1 MGMMVGVIREE
12 TPKHKVLGTLAGL
25 QCREYAAQFVAK
37 VSSAGYPEA
46 GTQEEF
52 SNAAFRTLAK
62 YIGVFTTPQNK
73 ANASGGE
80 AIAMTAPVVMT
91 SSEKIA
97 MTAPVVMTS
106 SEKIDMTAPVVMG
119 SGSERTM
126 SFILPSKYMDAGQ
139 APPQPLDS
147 RVTIEKV
154 PARLA
159 LVSTFSG
166 RSGPEDAKSRVQT
179 LVQQIKAASDVSFE
193 IDEATKE
200 P

>member
-80 AIAMTAPVVMT
+80 A
-91 SSEKIA
+91 IA